1 MKGWWASRWVIVPG
15 VIIAAVLVW
24 NLYVAAHAGGSV
36 AGRVVDAA
44 GRGVAGATVLLY
56 ERSFITNN
64 EKQRTVT
71 DADGGFRFEGNAS
84 HAVQLQA
91 EAAGARSERV
101 TLRLWFRAQ
110 DARMAEPL
118 LLAARAP

>member
-1 MKGWWASRWVIVPG
+1 MRIAWRSRWVIVPG
-15 VIIAAVLVW
+15 LILGVTLGW
-24 NLYVAAHAGGSV
+24 NGYVALHAGGSV

-44 GRGVAGATVLLY
+44 GAPVAGAAVMLY

-64 EKQRTVT
+64 ESQRTVT
-71 DADGGFRFEGNAS
+71 GPDGAFRFEGNAS

-91 EAAGARSERV
+91 EAPGMRSARV

-110 DARMAEPL
+110 DAVLPSPIR
-118 LLAARAP
+118 LAARVS

>member
-1 MKGWWASRWVIVPG
+1 MRRWWASRWVVVPG
-15 VIIAAVLVW
+15 LIAVAVLGW
-24 NLYVAAHAGGSV
+24 NLHVAAHAGGTV

-64 EKQRTVT
+64 EKQRTLS
-71 DADGGFRFEGNAS
+71 DADGAFRFAGNAS

-110 DARMAEPL
+110 DARLAEPL
-118 LLAARAP
+118 RLAARAP